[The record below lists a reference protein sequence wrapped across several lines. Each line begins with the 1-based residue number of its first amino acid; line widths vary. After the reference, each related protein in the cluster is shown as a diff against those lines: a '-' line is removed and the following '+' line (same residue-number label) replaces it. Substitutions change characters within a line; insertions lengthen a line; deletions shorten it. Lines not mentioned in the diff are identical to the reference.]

1 MTVAAAADYPVGARC
16 ARHALPYIIRS
27 KNRGVPIAPMVK
39 DRRFFARIFAKDN
52 ESQKIFVLKFRIT
65 KPKIGHTLREGQ
77 KKSKKFL
84 TFSDLCAT
92 MMAEGQRKSKSECE
106 RAQDQ

>member
-1 MTVAAAADYPVGARC
+1 MTVAAAADYPVDARC

-39 DRRFFARIFAKDN
+39 DRRFFARIFVKDN
-52 ESQKIFVLKFRIT
+52 ESQKIFMLKFRIT
-65 KPKIGHTLREGQ
+65 KPKIGYTLLEGQ

-92 MMAEGQRKSKSECE
+92 MMTEGQRKSKSECE

>member
-1 MTVAAAADYPVGARC
+1 
-16 ARHALPYIIRS
+16 
-27 KNRGVPIAPMVK
+27 MVK

-92 MMAEGQRKSKSECE
+92 MMAEGKESQSQSANERKINNGSCIPLAGLSTFI
-106 RAQDQ
+106 R

>member
-1 MTVAAAADYPVGARC
+1 
-16 ARHALPYIIRS
+16 
-27 KNRGVPIAPMVK
+27 MVK
-39 DRRFFARIFAKDN
+39 DRRFFTHIFAKDN
-52 ESQKIFVLKFRIT
+52 ESQKIFMLKFRIT

-92 MMAEGQRKSKSECE
+92 MMTESQSQSVNERKINNGSCIPLAGLSTFI
-106 RAQDQ
+106 R